1 MSSYAIK
8 IDALGELDDEHFAQL
23 CRDNPELK
31 FERNATGELIVM
43 APTGGETGRVNIH
56 LAAELFNWNQRAG
69 LGECFDSSTGFKLP
83 NGAERSPDLA
93 WVEKSRWLTLTPKQ
107 REAFPP
113 IAPDFVL
120 ELRSPSDNLATLQAK
135 MREYMAN
142 GVRLGWLIDRPNQQV
157 EIYRPEYHSKGA
169 VEVLNLPV
177 TLDGEAVLPGFT
189 LALDLMQLANHGRS
203 Y

>member
-8 IDALGELDDEHFAQL
+8 IDALGELDDQHFFQL

-43 APTGGETGRVNIH
+43 APTGGETGRVNIQ
-56 LAAELFNWNQRAG
+56 LAAELFNWNQRTD
-69 LGECFDSSTGFKLP
+69 LGVCFDSSTGFKLP
-83 NGAERSPDLA
+83 SGAERSPDLA
-93 WVEKSRWLTLTPKQ
+93 WIKKSRWLVLTPKQ
-107 REAFPP
+107 REVFPP

-120 ELRSPSDNLATLQAK
+120 ELRSPSDNRVTLQAK

-157 EIYRPEYHSKGA
+157 EIYRPDRA
-169 VEVLNLPV
+169 VEGLTLPV
-177 TLDGEAVLPGFT
+177 TLDGENVLPGFR
-189 LALDLMQLANHGRS
+189 LELEPI
-203 Y
+203 